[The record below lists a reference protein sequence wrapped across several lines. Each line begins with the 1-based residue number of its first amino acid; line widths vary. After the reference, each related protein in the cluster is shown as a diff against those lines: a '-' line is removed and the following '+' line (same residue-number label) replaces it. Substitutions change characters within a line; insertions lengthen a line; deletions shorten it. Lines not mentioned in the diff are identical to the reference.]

1 MELFRGGEGEQNNS
15 TFQIRVRV
23 KREQGPSL
31 STTFLTLT
39 KRCDVKEEGRNLTGS
54 YLGSY

>member
-1 MELFRGGEGEQNNS
+1 MELLRGGEGEQSNS
-15 TFQIRVRV
+15 TFQIRVKV

-39 KRCDVKEEGRNLTGS
+39 KPCGVKKERKEFNG
-54 YLGSY
+54 